1 MKRLVCIAA
10 ALLLAVTFA
19 LPASANPEET
29 PDYAYE
35 YENEYYDNDE
45 NPEETTAPPPTTTQP
60 LPETVNIDEII
71 AGVVDEMQA
80 APIPPCPFD
89 EASLIVTYAAL
100 GTSLLALLLAIIAL
114 AKIGKAKKENATGN
128 YKKFF

>member
-1 MKRLVCIAA
+1 MKRLVCIVAA
-10 ALLLAVTFA
+10 VLLAAMFA
-19 LPASANPEET
+19 LPVSATPEATE
-29 PDYAYE
+29 PYDYE
-35 YENEYYDNDE
+35 YEYAENDNEA
-45 NPEETTAPPPTTTQP
+45 TTVPPPTTTQP
-60 LPETVNIDEII
+60 PPETVNIDAII

-80 APIPPCPFD
+80 APTPPCPFD

-114 AKIGKAKKENATGN
+114 AKIGKAKRENAAGN